1 MFRWEWGVVRVAL
14 EMVPTSVDMLDN
26 DIQQGIARHTRDGV
40 PERLSTWSGCGLP
53 SNAQV
58 VEEGVC

>member
-1 MFRWEWGVVRVAL
+1 MVRVAL